1 MELVINKKLIN
12 LSDDETKSV
21 NGGFV
26 WYWQAA
32 VTIFAIAACY
42 NELYD
47 LGYKVGSWFRK

>member
-12 LSDDETKSV
+12 LSDDETRSV
-21 NGGFV
+21 NGG
-26 WYWQAA
+26 WIWQAA
-32 VTIFAIAACY
+32 VTIFAIAAGY